1 VKTEQK
7 RKLEDLLNDLLE
19 EKALNTIISDHF
31 NITYE
36 NGRPSD
42 IEIKRYF
49 SEYAI
54 LNSMLTK
61 KLTNTINL
69 LEEIIKEN

>member
-1 VKTEQK
+1 MKTETK
-7 RKLEDLLNDLLE
+7 RQLEDLLNDLLE

-36 NGRPSD
+36 NGRPSE
-42 IEIKRYF
+42 IELKRYF

-61 KLTNTINL
+61 KLIKSVSL